1 MHDNAVERM
10 TRGNRSDLTI
20 VLVHGRTQSPE
31 DMKVH
36 ADRLGL
42 DNVTYLFPRA
52 SDNTWYPAKF
62 QAPIAENEPA
72 LSAAIAHYEAIVSGL
87 IAQGVR
93 AESIVV
99 GGFSQGACLTS
110 EFIARHPRPYGAAVI
125 WTGGLIGPAGTVW
138 PLRSALS
145 GMPAFITTADNDPWV
160 PSDRARETYEWML
173 QSGARPNLKIFRERD
188 HCVLDEEIAAA
199 RQMIESVRNAEPA

>member
-1 MHDNAVERM
+1 MHDNAVERV
-10 TRGNRSDLTI
+10 TRGSRSDLTI
-20 VLVHGRTQSPE
+20 VIVHGRTQSPE
-31 DMKVH
+31 DMMVH
-36 ADRLGL
+36 AERLDL

-52 SDNTWYPAKF
+52 TDNTWYPAKF

-72 LSAAIAHYEAIVSGL
+72 LSTAIAHYETIVSDL
-87 IAQGVR
+87 IAQGTP

-110 EFIARHPRPYGAAVI
+110 EFIARHPRRYGAAVI

-138 PLRSALS
+138 PLRSTLS

-173 QSGARPNLKIFRERD
+173 QSGARPNLKIFKERD